1 MQQAELFKQLRR
13 IGWTASRRAVP
24 RTQRID
30 TRDRQ
35 RAIDA
40 FDRGDYELAVDILDR
55 ADLANDPNSMNLKAM
70 AELRRGSRR
79 RSGRGDPGR
88 RGARLPAR
96 SSSGVQVNKAALFKT
111 EKRYR
116 EAIDACEAALRWD
129 RDWHAPYLVLIAVL
143 EHRSADG
150 DRARVAEAVRRMKT
164 DHPDWRDS
172 PALDDLETDVDY
184 RELRRAEGGALF
196 ERLFGQKTTNHAGD
210 QA

>member
-40 FDRGDYELAVDILDR
+40 FDRGDYELAVDILDG
-55 ADLANDPNSMNLKAM
+55 ADLANDPSSLNLKAM
-70 AELRRGSRR
+70 AAFGAGLGADAVEVILDHAERASLR
-79 RSGRGDPGR
+79 
-88 RGARLPAR
+88 LL
-96 SSSGVQVNKAALFKT
+96 SGVQVNKAALFKT

-129 RDWHAPYLVLIAVL
+129 RAWHAPHLVLIAVL

-172 PALDDLETDVDY
+172 PALDDLKTDVDY

-196 ERLFGQKTTNHAGD
+196 ERLFGQKPTNHAGD